1 MKFEKVTLLPD
12 KTNQFINVLPG
23 DIVRIWL

>member
-1 MKFEKVTLLPD
+1 MRFEKVALLPD

-23 DIVRIWL
+23 DIVRN